1 MDQHELLRIIK
12 EAAEDG
18 RTELDLSFNQ
28 LTALPDAVAQL
39 QDLTTLDL
47 RLNQL
52 TSVPDAIAQL
62 QNLTGLYLGDNQLTS
77 LPEAIGQLRNLT
89 TLNLYH
95 NQLTSLPDAIAQL
108 QNLTELY
115 LSEDQLTAL
124 PDAIAQLKNLTTLDL
139 GHNHLTSLPDAI
151 AQLDKLTTL
160 YLNFN
165 QLTAL
170 PHAIAQLQNLT
181 TLDLSGNQLTALPHA
196 IAQLQNLTTLDLR
209 HNQLTGL
216 PDAIPQLQN
225 LTTLDLGRNQLTAL
239 PDAIPQ
245 LHNLTTLYLGDN
257 ELTALP
263 DAIAQLQ
270 NLTTL
275 DLRHNQ
281 LTALPAEMARLA
293 RLWDLRLDGNPLTSP
308 PEAVVHQGTAAVLA
322 YLRERLEAGA
332 RQWVSKMLLVGE
344 GGVGKTSLLDALEG
358 KPHDAD
364 KETTHG
370 IEIRPL
376 DVAHPKED
384 GVAMRL
390 NAWDF
395 GGQEI
400 YHATHQF
407 FLTGRSLF
415 LLLWNMRH
423 GWEQGKLRYWL
434 ETIHARAP
442 ESPVLIVGTHL
453 DQRNTDL
460 PFEQLRD
467 EFPQL
472 AGHYKVS
479 NSDGT
484 GIEAF
489 RAALGEAAAGL
500 PLMGE
505 EWPRD
510 WLKAAEAL
518 RDSDEQWVRPKRMA
532 EVMVEHGVKE
542 ADTPVLAQYLHDL
555 GDLLDYSG
563 DEDLK
568 DTVILK
574 PQWVSTYIS
583 RVLESDGVQD
593 GILRRPHM
601 EELWADLDPGLHDH
615 FLRLMEKFDLSYR
628 TLENREISIVVEKL
642 SQDPPDYRS
651 RWDALEGGN
660 EIAMRFELS
669 TVPAGIPSYFIA
681 RSHRF
686 SLHLHWLY
694 GALFSDKKTPEHLGL
709 IRSFPG
715 TETVELRVRGPYPHN
730 FFALLRDGFEV
741 TLDRFPGLKVE
752 RFVPCPGHD
761 GQGCAH
767 AFLFEQLCKRLET
780 MPPRPTV
787 ECPESLATV
796 DVQKL
801 VFGLARVTQGDVL
814 AFLDA
819 KFREMEMASQERH
832 AELMEQV
839 GDLTALAQRE
849 FAGSFRAMQDNVDT
863 HCPNVFALEPPTD
876 GWRAWVGAP
885 VGEKLTL
892 QLYCQAPGEWHPV
905 LEGRYQFDA
914 PPEWLETM
922 APYVNRMVTVLG
934 KAAPVVNAAV
944 KVKWP
949 DVEAVMGNEL
959 KLMTELVKLL
969 PQVER
974 SREAE
979 LARRLSPTDA
989 PERAYG
995 EALHTLRRLLDKLE
1009 PDRSPDY
1016 CGGLKKVLTPEG
1028 HYLWLCPHHA
1038 EEYRR

>member
-1 MDQHELLRIIK
+1 MDEHGLLRIIS

-18 RTELDLSFNQ
+18 RTELDLS
-28 LTALPDAVAQL
+28 A
-39 QDLTTLDL
+39 
-47 RLNQL
+47 
-52 TSVPDAIAQL
+52 
-62 QNLTGLYLGDNQLTS
+62 
-77 LPEAIGQLRNLT
+77 
-89 TLNLYH
+89 
-95 NQLTSLPDAIAQL
+95 
-108 QNLTELY
+108 
-115 LSEDQLTAL
+115 
-124 PDAIAQLKNLTTLDL
+124 
-139 GHNHLTSLPDAI
+139 
-151 AQLDKLTTL
+151 
-160 YLNFN
+160 
-165 QLTAL
+165 
-170 PHAIAQLQNLT
+170 
-181 TLDLSGNQLTALPHA
+181 
-196 IAQLQNLTTLDLR
+196 
-209 HNQLTGL
+209 
-216 PDAIPQLQN
+216 
-225 LTTLDLGRNQLTAL
+225 NQLTAL
-239 PDAIPQ
+239 PDAIGQ
-245 LHNLTTLYLGDN
+245 LQNLTILHLSDN
-257 ELTALP
+257 QLTALP

-275 DLRHNQ
+275 YLRYNQLTALPDAIAQLHNLTTLYLTHNRLTALPDAIAQLQNLTTLYLSFNRLTALPDAIGQLHNLTTLYLDGNQ
-281 LTALPAEMARLA
+281 LTALPADLA
-293 RLWDLRLDGNPLTSP
+293 RLTKLEKLAVAGNPLTWP
-308 PEAVVHQGTAAVLA
+308 PEAVVRQGSGAVLA

-358 KPHDAD
+358 IAHDAD

-376 DVAHPKED
+376 DVAHPEED

-442 ESPVLIVGTHL
+442 ESPILIVGTHL

-532 EVMVEHGVKE
+532 EVMVEHGVKQ
-542 ADTPVLAQYLHDL
+542 ADTLVLAHYLHDL

-563 DEDLK
+563 DQELK

-574 PQWVSTYIS
+574 PQWVSGYIS

-601 EELWADLDPGLHDH
+601 EALWADLDPSLHEH

-642 SQDPPDYRS
+642 SHKPPEYRS

-694 GALFSDKKTPEHLGL
+694 GALFSDMKTPEHLGL

-715 TETVELRVRGPYPHN
+715 TKTVELRVRGPYPHN

-741 TLDRFPGLKVE
+741 TLERFPGLRVE
-752 RFVPCPGHD
+752 RLVPCAGHD
-761 GQGCAH
+761 GQPCDH
-767 AFLFEQLCKRLET
+767 AFEYESLLGRLELS
-780 MPPRPTV
+780 PPKYEV
-787 ECPESLATV
+787 ECQKSYREV
-796 DVQKL
+796 DVRAL
-801 VFGLARVTQGDVL
+801 LFGLAPSTQDLVL
-814 AFLDA
+814 
-819 KFREMEMASQERH
+819 ERIAAVH
-832 AELMEQV
+832 AEATGTRAEVKELRAEL
-839 GDLTALAQRE
+839 GALRELAQRE
-849 FAGSFRAMQDNVDT
+849 FARSFRALQENVDT
-863 HCPNVFALEPPTD
+863 HCPNVFALEPPPA
-876 GWRAWVGAP
+876 GWRAWLEGAVGRR
-885 VGEKLTL
+885 LTL

-914 PPEWLETM
+914 PPQWLETM

-934 KAAPVVNAAV
+934 KAAPVVNAAL
-944 KVKWP
+944 KVGWP

-959 KLMTELVKLL
+959 RLMGELVKLS
-969 PQVER
+969 PQIES
-974 SREAE
+974 SREAD
-979 LARRLSPTDA
+979 LARRLPARDA

-995 EALHTLRRLLDKLE
+995 EALRTLRRLLDELE
-1009 PDRSPDY
+1009 PDWSPDY
-1016 CGGLKKVLTPEG
+1016 WGGLKKVLTPEG

>member
-1 MDQHELLRIIK
+1 MHGHELLRIIK

-18 RTELDLSFNQ
+18 RTELYLS
-28 LTALPDAVAQL
+28 
-39 QDLTTLDL
+39 
-47 RLNQL
+47 
-52 TSVPDAIAQL
+52 
-62 QNLTGLYLGDNQLTS
+62 
-77 LPEAIGQLRNLT
+77 
-89 TLNLYH
+89 H

-108 QNLTELY
+108 RNLTTLDLRFNELTWLPDAIGELHNLTT
-115 LSEDQLTAL
+115 LSLGYNQLTSLPNAIGQLHDLTRVELSHNQLTSLPDAIGQLHDLTTLDLHVNRLTAL
-124 PDAIAQLKNLTTLDL
+124 PDAIGQL
-139 GHNHLTSLPDAI
+139 H
-151 AQLDKLTTL
+151 
-160 YLNFN
+160 
-165 QLTAL
+165 
-170 PHAIAQLQNLT
+170 NLT
-181 TLDLSGNQLTALPHA
+181 TLDLS
-196 IAQLQNLTTLDLR
+196 
-209 HNQLTGL
+209 
-216 PDAIPQLQN
+216 
-225 LTTLDLGRNQLTAL
+225 RN
-239 PDAIPQ
+239 
-245 LHNLTTLYLGDN
+245 
-257 ELTALP
+257 
-263 DAIAQLQ
+263 
-270 NLTTL
+270 
-275 DLRHNQ
+275 R
-281 LTALPAEMARLA
+281 LTALPAEMGRLA
-293 RLWDLRLDGNPLTSP
+293 RLQRLSLDENPLTSP
-308 PEAVVHQGTAAVLA
+308 PEAVLRQGTAAVLA
-322 YLRERLEAGA
+322 YLGERLEAGA

-358 KPHDAD
+358 IAHDAD

-370 IEIRPL
+370 IDIRPL
-376 DVAHPKED
+376 DVAHPEED
-384 GVAMRL
+384 GETMRL

-460 PFEQLRD
+460 PFEQLRE

-472 AGHYKVS
+472 AGHCKVS

-542 ADTPVLAQYLHDL
+542 ADTPVLAHYLHDL
-555 GDLLDYSG
+555 GDLLHYSG
-563 DEDLK
+563 DEELK

-574 PQWVSTYIS
+574 PQWVSGYIS

-601 EELWADLDPGLHDH
+601 EELWADLDPSLHEH

-642 SQDPPDYRS
+642 SQDPPDYRP
-651 RWDALEGGN
+651 RWDALESGN

-694 GALFSDKKTPEHLGL
+694 GALFSDKKEPEHLGL
-709 IRSFPG
+709 IRCFPG
-715 TETVELRVRGPYPHN
+715 TKTVELRVRGPYPHN

-741 TLDRFPGLKVE
+741 TLERFPGLKVE
-752 RFVPCPGHD
+752 RLVPCPGHD
-761 GQGCAH
+761 GQPCDH
-767 AFLFEQLCKRLET
+767 AFEYESLLGRLELS
-780 MPPRPTV
+780 RPKYEV
-787 ECPESLATV
+787 ECQKSYRDV
-796 DVQKL
+796 DVHTL
-801 VFGLARVTQGDVL
+801 LFGLAPSTQDLVL
-814 AFLDA
+814 
-819 KFREMEMASQERH
+819 ERIAAVH
-832 AELMEQV
+832 AEAAGTRAEVKEMRDELRALRE
-839 GDLTALAQRE
+839 LAQRE
-849 FAGSFRAMQDNVDT
+849 FARSFRALQENVDT
-863 HCPNVFALEPPTD
+863 HCPNVFALEPPGK
-876 GWRAWVGAP
+876 GWRAWLEGAVGRR
-885 VGEKLTL
+885 LTL

-905 LEGRYQFDA
+905 LEGRYEFDA
-914 PPEWLETM
+914 PPGWLETM
-922 APYVNRMVTVLG
+922 APYVNRMMTVLQ

-944 KVKWP
+944 KVGWP
-949 DVEAVMGNEL
+949 EVEAVMGNEL
-959 KLMTELVKLL
+959 KLMAELVKLL

-974 SREAE
+974 SREAG

-1009 PDRSPDY
+1009 PDWSPHY
-1016 CGGLKKVLTPEG
+1016 CGGLTKVLTPEG
-1028 HYLWLCPHHA
+1028 HYLWLCPLHA